1 MIIERL
7 LKMTVCYFGNSF
19 KYETEAV
26 LKLFLPI
33 VTFDFLFEEY
43 PQGGDLCLI
52 KREFCEGGY
61 RLSVSVKLGEAEE
74 NRMEVRE
81 GNYSEDRKSVV

>member
-1 MIIERL
+1 MI
-7 LKMTVCYFGNSF
+7 VCYFGNSF

-43 PQGGDLCLI
+43 PQDGDFCIIRREPNSDGYTLSVAVSLDGTEE
-52 KREFCEGGY
+52 KREETYSGDFSDKED
-61 RLSVSVKLGEAEE
+61 EAALC
-74 NRMEVRE
+74 
-81 GNYSEDRKSVV
+81 

>member
-43 PQGGDLCLI
+43 PQGGDL
-52 KREFCEGGY
+52 
-61 RLSVSVKLGEAEE
+61 
-74 NRMEVRE
+74 
-81 GNYSEDRKSVV
+81 